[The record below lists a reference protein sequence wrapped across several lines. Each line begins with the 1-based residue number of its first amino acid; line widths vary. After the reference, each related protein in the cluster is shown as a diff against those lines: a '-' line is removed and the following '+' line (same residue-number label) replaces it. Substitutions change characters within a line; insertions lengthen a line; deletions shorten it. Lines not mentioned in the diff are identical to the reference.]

1 MMKTLKQIIAMAGF
15 ASLLFAPLAQ
25 AALSDQKSVG
35 LLVLGSG
42 ISITEAS
49 EVNFGAVTLEEDTDD
64 ELTLSCIT
72 FNPSTDAFEL
82 RSSVNPRNDL
92 SSESLNLAGGECGVI
107 TVEAGN
113 ADIRYQLE
121 VAVDDLTSGANTISP
136 KLLVHKND
144 GVSPADPDSLTA
156 AATPGSPVRTA
167 IESLTASDTATFRV
181 GGVISI
187 VGGSVSNPPG
197 NYTGNYTVTA
207 YVQE

>member
-1 MMKTLKQIIAMAGF
+1 MMKTLKQIIATAGF

-49 EVNFGAVTLEEDTDD
+49 EVNFGEVTLEEDTDA
-64 ELTLSCIT
+64 ELTLSCVIV
-72 FNPSTDAFEL
+72 NQSTAALEL
-82 RSSVNPRNDL
+82 GSSVAPKNANSSLDL
-92 SSESLNLAGGECGVI
+92 GGGECGVI

-121 VAVDDLTSGANTISP
+121 VAVDDLISGANTISP
-136 KLLVHKND
+136 ELLVYKND
-144 GVSPADPDSLTA
+144 GHSSAGPDSSTA
-156 AATPGSPVRTA
+156 KATPGAPVRTA
-167 IESLTASDTATFRV
+167 IESLAASATATFRL
-181 GGVISI
+181 GGVIDI
-187 VGGSVSNPPG
+187 VGGIVSNPPG

>member
-49 EVNFGAVTLEEDTDD
+49 EVNFGEVTLEEDTDA
-64 ELTLSCIT
+64 ELTLSCVTINQAT
-72 FNPSTDAFEL
+72 AALEL
-82 RSSVNPRNDL
+82 ISSVNPANPND
-92 SSESLNLAGGECGVI
+92 SLDLGGGECGVI

-136 KLLVHKND
+136 ELSVYTNN
-144 GVSPADPDSLTA
+144 GSSLA
-156 AATPGSPVRTA
+156 APEPATPGDPVRTA
-167 IESLTASDTATFRV
+167 IGSLVASDTATFRV
-181 GGVISI
+181 GGVIRI
-187 VGGSVSNPPG
+187 TGGIVSNPPG
-197 NYTGNYTVTA
+197 DYTGNYTVTA

>member
-25 AALSDQKSVG
+25 AALSDEKSVG

-72 FNPSTDAFEL
+72 FNPSTDALEL

-92 SSESLNLAGGECGVI
+92 SSDSLNLTGGECGVI

-136 KLLVHKND
+136 ELSVYTNN
-144 GVSPADPDSLTA
+144 GSSLA
-156 AATPGSPVRTA
+156 APEPATPGDPVRTA
-167 IESLTASDTATFRV
+167 IGSLVASDTATFRV
-181 GGVISI
+181 GGVIRI
-187 VGGSVSNPPG
+187 TGGIVSNPPG
-197 NYTGNYTVTA
+197 DYTGNYTVTA